1 MAAAVAAARWVGR
14 MLRWRLRLPLSGQG
28 RSRRAPTRAAL
39 DVFAARLYFFR
50 LRAAWISDRRRRAS
64 RIAPS
69 NRDFQ
74 SYPLERNLGHFDGAL
89 STWLAGD
96 SHESVTLED
105 PDVFLHVFEIALQHL
120 SERIE

>member
-1 MAAAVAAARWVGR
+1 MAAAVAGARWVGADAAVAAAAAAKR
-14 MLRWRLRLPLSGQG
+14 TRPFTNG
-28 RSRRAPTRAAL
+28 PTRAAL

-105 PDVFLHVFEIALQHL
+105 PDVFLHVFEIALHHL